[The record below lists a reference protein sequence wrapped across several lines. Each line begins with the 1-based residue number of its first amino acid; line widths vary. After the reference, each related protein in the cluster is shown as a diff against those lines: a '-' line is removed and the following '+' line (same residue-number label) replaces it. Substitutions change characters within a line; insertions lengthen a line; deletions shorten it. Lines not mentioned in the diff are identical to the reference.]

1 VIKQPSVADLNKDPD
16 PVITPAKENS
26 MKYLVL
32 RRLLDTDAGEFTE
45 RVAAGAS
52 DAQLPFAAQTHE
64 LKDTEA
70 ADLRGDPATE
80 EVIPSIPFTLIKPV
94 SESKPGPVTG
104 KAWGIEAVGAD
115 NCAQDGDGVTV
126 AVLDTGINESHA
138 AFAGL
143 KFEPN
148 DLMDFTT
155 DERGLP
161 GSAPDVDGHG
171 THVAGTIFGRDV
183 GNTRIGVA
191 RGVSKVLIGKILGPM
206 GAPTETIYNAIDW
219 ALQRR
224 ADVVS
229 MSLNMDFPGL
239 VRRFEQDGFPQD
251 IAVSRTLEAYR
262 SNVRLFDRLA
272 DLVKARVARGR
283 GALLV
288 AASGNDSRRSV
299 DSRFTVA
306 AGPPGAAD
314 GFISVGALQ
323 NPLAVA
329 PFSNTGCLLSAP
341 GQDIVS
347 AKRGGGLETLSGTSM
362 ATPHVAGVIALW
374 VQKLFPSGYRPN
386 GWAADVQRAIEN
398 SIKSVP
404 RHGRNDVGLGMVQAP
419 K

>member
-1 VIKQPSVADLNKDPD
+1 
-16 PVITPAKENS
+16 

-32 RRLLDTDAGEFTE
+32 RRRKGVDTDPFTE
-45 RVAAGAS
+45 RVAAHAD
-52 DAQLPFAAQTHE
+52 DAHLPFAAQTHE
-64 LKDTEA
+64 LTDSDA
-70 ADLRGDPATE
+70 ADLRADPTTE
-80 EVIPSIPFTLIKPV
+80 DVIPSVLFTLIKPF
-94 SESKPGPVTG
+94 SEPEPGKVTDS
-104 KAWGIEAVGAD
+104 AWGIGAVGAD
-115 NCAQDGDGVTV
+115 SGGQDGNGVTV
-126 AVLDTGINESHA
+126 AVLDTGIDESHA

-148 DLMDFTT
+148 DMMDFTV
-155 DERGLP
+155 DERGVP
-161 GSAPDVDGHG
+161 GSAPDGDGHG

-191 RGVSKVLIGKILGPM
+191 RGVRKVLIGKVLGPM
-206 GAPTETIYNAIDW
+206 GAPTETVYSAIEW

-229 MSLNMDFPGL
+229 MSLGMDFPGL
-239 VRRFEQDGFPQD
+239 VQRLVQAGFPQD

-272 DLVKARVARGR
+272 DQVKARVARGR

-288 AASGNDSRRSV
+288 AASGNESRRSA
-299 DSRFTVA
+299 DPRFTVA
-306 AGPPGAAD
+306 AGLPAAAD

-329 PFSNTGCLLSAP
+329 SFSNTGCLLSAP
-341 GQDIVS
+341 GRDILS
-347 AKRGGGLETLSGTSM
+347 AKRGGGLTTLSGTSM

-374 VQKLFPSGYRPN
+374 VQKLFPSGDRPN
-386 GWAADVQRAIEN
+386 GWAADVMRAIEN
-398 SIKSVP
+398 NVKSVP
-404 RHGRNDVGLGMVQAP
+404 VHSRNDVGLGMVQAP